1 MASFKAFLAPTR
13 QIEEDIMRNHT
24 ISLAILG
31 LGLAFSP
38 VLAQQAAQPLNGGD
52 RVSAQADGIGAR
64 EVGPLLRQAAEAA
77 RGGRLP
83 LALELVERAET
94 LVLTRGTI
102 AGTETIP
109 LRAGPVAV
117 MQDARAALSRRDVA
131 AATTAMAEAER
142 LTAGM

>member
-1 MASFKAFLAPTR
+1 
-13 QIEEDIMRNHT
+13 MRKHRM
-24 ISLAILG
+24 SLAIFG
-31 LGLAFSP
+31 LGLIFSP
-38 VLAQQAAQPLNGGD
+38 ALAQQATQPLNGGD
-52 RVSAQADGIGAR
+52 RVSAEADGIGAR
-64 EVGPLLRQAAEAA
+64 EVGPLLRQAADAA

-109 LRAGPVAV
+109 LRAGAVAV